1 MKRLRVPLTCRALS
15 KVSVGTQ
22 TPLGRPDVKLPYTTI
37 PGSRFQASLLDYFHV
52 TSDNLR
58 MVLRG
63 GTSFRAVSKRFSA
76 AGEYSGSRR

>member
-37 PGSRFQASLLDYFHV
+37 PGSRFQASLLDYFRV
-52 TSDNLR
+52 
-58 MVLRG
+58 
-63 GTSFRAVSKRFSA
+63 K
-76 AGEYSGSRR
+76 